1 MVLSSMP
8 TAMLP
13 TPKSLTIDNSD
24 WLKSV
29 AIILVIIDHFGF
41 FFVDNA
47 DWWSV
52 LGRLAAP
59 VFFFLMGFAQSQ
71 TVPVRWVLLGV
82 VLTLLESWNADWSWV
97 TPNIL
102 LSFALVRISRPYV
115 RGLLQKYSWI
125 TFVLLIFAFLAMLPM
140 AAQMVDYGAEGW
152 LWALFG
158 LCQRMYVDSAS
169 DNSRQKQVQTQK
181 LMRHRMTEP
190 GLMRLIACLIAASIY
205 LWQEQL
211 EFEFSKIQLA
221 SCIFGIS
228 ILSTILIF
236 FRRGISCVQ
245 PPKPIVQA
253 LRFTGRHT
261 LEIYAIQLGGSEL
274 IVKFLP
280 DLAV

>member
-1 MVLSSMP
+1 M
-8 TAMLP
+8 
-13 TPKSLTIDNSD
+13 
-24 WLKSV
+24 
-29 AIILVIIDHFGF
+29 
-41 FFVDNA
+41 
-47 DWWSV
+47 
-52 LGRLAAP
+52 GRLAAP
-59 VFFFLMGFAQSQ
+59 VFFFLMGFAQSY
-71 TVPVRWVLLGV
+71 TVPFRWISLGII
-82 VLTLLESWNADWSWV
+82 LTLLESWNTDWNWV

-102 LSFALVRISRPYV
+102 LSFALVRFMRLYL
-115 RGLLQKYSWI
+115 RKFLLRHRWI
-125 TFVLLIFAFLAMLPM
+125 TFVLLVSALVALLPLAAP
-140 AAQMVDYGAEGW
+140 MVDYGAEGW
-152 LWALFG
+152 LWSLFG
-158 LCQRMYVDSAS
+158 LCQRIYVDNAS
-169 DNSRQKQVQTQK
+169 ENAGRMQTQTQK
-181 LMRHRMTEP
+181 QISRGMTEIN
-190 GLMRLIACLIAASIY
+190 LMRLIACLIAAAIY

-245 PPKPIVQA
+245 PPKPIAQA